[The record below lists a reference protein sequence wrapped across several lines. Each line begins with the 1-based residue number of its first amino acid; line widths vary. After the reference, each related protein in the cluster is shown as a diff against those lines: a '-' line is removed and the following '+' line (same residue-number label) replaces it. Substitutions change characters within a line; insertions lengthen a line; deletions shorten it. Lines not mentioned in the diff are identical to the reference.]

1 MEIYHYLIL
10 ETIISLILAIII
22 ILSYVRK
29 GTNKLVILI
38 ALLTWFCDFYLV
50 INLPYDICITNKQK
64 RNAKLT
70 EAEQKTGRIIKI
82 NYKIAYWIMFFLTW
96 VIIPL
101 LKSYES
107 SGEFTKWEKIKYAIK
122 SNLILYGVVSF
133 ICLILFIWA
142 YFKLK
147 KETIS
152 FFFKNIYNFNY
163 IFGLSIMLLLLS
175 YSLVK
180 LPKFIYENINYQKT
194 IQYYEYNAKN
204 INDKLSVVK
213 MDLVDHGRQL
223 LATIEDTKIMQEMTD
238 DKILVG
244 SKAISNDNKSI
255 AHYQNYMKEKFDYLY
270 KNSKLFNIELKSNS
284 FGSKQEPIKDKKK
297 LVQLINKIMKEEWD
311 DLRLQCQMQIIYSKW
326 STLKSIIIL
335 GRRNKILSSS
345 NYSKIG
351 KDKSEKIIIDKLDES
366 FVLLNNISSFK
377 VWYYHKIR
385 RILIFILTIIFF
397 LFGGIIFISEIS
409 ISLPWNLSFFSLM
422 ISSVTNVLILHL
434 VLFIQIIYLL
444 GMSMYTLFRLKISG
458 YYGMYPNNQTDSVSL
473 LYFSDNINRIIF
485 PLCLNVIMMANK
497 GNDKFKTILE
507 SIFGINMQ
515 NKVFVIYNNYSPLIL
530 ILCVLINGFNIF
542 LKLGKCFGI
551 DNFYIESEK
560 RDNDIEEGYNLLMS
574 INKKSMGK
582 LIVNTTE
589 IKGDSNNSN
598 SSFNIDFAKI

>member
-1 MEIYHYLIL
+1 MEIYHYIIL
-10 ETIISLILAIII
+10 EAIISFILAIFI

-38 ALLTWFCDFYLV
+38 SLLTWFCDFYLV

-64 RNAKLT
+64 RNVNLT
-70 EAEQKTGRIIKI
+70 EAEEKTSKIIQI
-82 NYKIAYWIMFFLTW
+82 NYQIAYWITFCLAW

-107 SGEFTKWEKIKYAIK
+107 NGEFTKWEKIKYAIK
-122 SNLILYGVVSF
+122 SNLILYGVVLF
-133 ICLILFIWA
+133 ICLLLFIWA
-142 YFKLK
+142 YFKLA

-163 IFGLSIMLLLLS
+163 ILGLSIMLLLLS

-180 LPKFIYENINYQKT
+180 LPKFIYEKINYQKT
-194 IQYYEYNAKN
+194 IQYYEYTAKN

-213 MDLVDHGRQL
+213 IDLKEHGHQL
-223 LATIEDTKIMQEMTD
+223 LETIEDTKIMQEMTD
-238 DKILVG
+238 DKIFVG
-244 SKAISNDNKSI
+244 NKAISSDNKSI
-255 AHYQNYMKEKFDYLY
+255 AHYQKYMKEKFDYLY
-270 KNSKLFNIELKSNS
+270 QNSKLFDIELKSNS
-284 FGSKQEPIKDKKK
+284 FGTKHEPIKDKKK

-326 STLKSIIIL
+326 STLKSIIII
-335 GRRNKILSSS
+335 GKKNKMLSNS

-366 FVLLNNISSFK
+366 FVLLNNISSLK
-377 VWYYHKIR
+377 VWYYLKIR
-385 RILIFILTIIFF
+385 RIIIFILTIFF
-397 LFGGIIFISEIS
+397 LIFGGIIFISEIS
-409 ISLPWNLSFFSLM
+409 ISLPWNLSIFSLI
-422 ISSVTNVLILHL
+422 ISSVTNVLVLHII
-434 VLFIQIIYLL
+434 LFIQIIYLL

-458 YYGMYPNNQTDSVSL
+458 YFGMYPHKQTDSVSL

-497 GNDKFKTILE
+497 GNDTSKTILE

-515 NKVFVIYNNYSPLIL
+515 NKVFVFYNNYSPLIL

-560 RDNDIEEGYNLLMS
+560 RDNDIEEGYNLLMNM
-574 INKKSMGK
+574 NKKSMGK
-582 LIVNTTE
+582 LIVNNTE
-589 IKGDSNNSN
+589 IKGDINNIN
-598 SSFNIDFAKI
+598 SSINIDFGKI

>member
-1 MEIYHYLIL
+1 MEIYHYIIL
-10 ETIISLILAIII
+10 EAIISFILAIFI

-38 ALLTWFCDFYLV
+38 SLLTWFCDFYLV

-64 RNAKLT
+64 RNLNLT
-70 EAEQKTGRIIKI
+70 EAEEKTSKIIQI
-82 NYKIAYWIMFFLTW
+82 NYQIAYWITFCLAW

-107 SGEFTKWEKIKYAIK
+107 NGEFTKWEKIKYAIK
-122 SNLILYGVVSF
+122 SNLILYGVVLF
-133 ICLILFIWA
+133 ICLLLFIWA
-142 YFKLK
+142 YFKLA

-163 IFGLSIMLLLLS
+163 ILGLSIMLLLLS

-180 LPKFIYENINYQKT
+180 LPKFIYEKINYQKT
-194 IQYYEYNAKN
+194 IQYYEYTAKN

-213 MDLVDHGRQL
+213 IDLKEHGHQL
-223 LATIEDTKIMQEMTD
+223 LETIEDTKIMQEMTD
-238 DKILVG
+238 DKIFVG
-244 SKAISNDNKSI
+244 NKAISSDNKSI
-255 AHYQNYMKEKFDYLY
+255 AHYQKYMKEKFDYLY
-270 KNSKLFNIELKSNS
+270 QNSKLFDIELKSNS
-284 FGSKQEPIKDKKK
+284 FGTKHEPIKDKKK

-326 STLKSIIIL
+326 STLKSIIII
-335 GRRNKILSSS
+335 GKKNKMLSNS

-351 KDKSEKIIIDKLDES
+351 KDKSEKTIIDKLDES
-366 FVLLNNISSFK
+366 FVLLNNISSLK
-377 VWYYHKIR
+377 VWYYLKIR
-385 RILIFILTIIFF
+385 RIIIFILTIFF
-397 LFGGIIFISEIS
+397 LIFGGIIFISEIS
-409 ISLPWNLSFFSLM
+409 ISLPWNLSIFSLI
-422 ISSVTNVLILHL
+422 ISSVTNVLVLHII
-434 VLFIQIIYLL
+434 LFIQIIYLL

-458 YYGMYPNNQTDSVSL
+458 YFGMYPHKQTDSVSL

-497 GNDKFKTILE
+497 GNDTSKTILE

-515 NKVFVIYNNYSPLIL
+515 NKVFVFYNNYSPLIL

-560 RDNDIEEGYNLLMS
+560 RDNDIEEGYNLLMNM
-574 INKKSMGK
+574 NKKSMGK
-582 LIVNTTE
+582 LIVNNTE
-589 IKGDSNNSN
+589 IKGDINNIN
-598 SSFNIDFAKI
+598 SSINIDFGKI

>member
-1 MEIYHYLIL
+1 MEIYHYIIL
-10 ETIISLILAIII
+10 EAIISFILAIFI

-38 ALLTWFCDFYLV
+38 SLLTWFCDFYLV

-64 RNAKLT
+64 RNVNLT
-70 EAEQKTGRIIKI
+70 ETEEKTSKIIQI
-82 NYKIAYWIMFFLTW
+82 NYQIAYWITFCLAW

-107 SGEFTKWEKIKYAIK
+107 NGEFTKWEKIKYAIK
-122 SNLILYGVVSF
+122 SNLILYGVVLF
-133 ICLILFIWA
+133 ICLLLFIWA
-142 YFKLK
+142 YFKLA

-163 IFGLSIMLLLLS
+163 ILGLSIMLLLLS

-180 LPKFIYENINYQKT
+180 LPKFIYEKINYQKT
-194 IQYYEYNAKN
+194 IQYYEYTAKN

-213 MDLVDHGRQL
+213 IDLKEHGHQL
-223 LATIEDTKIMQEMTD
+223 LETIEDTKIMQEMTD
-238 DKILVG
+238 DKIFVG
-244 SKAISNDNKSI
+244 NKAISSDNKSI
-255 AHYQNYMKEKFDYLY
+255 AHYQKYMKEKFDYLY
-270 KNSKLFNIELKSNS
+270 QNSKLFDIELKSNS
-284 FGSKQEPIKDKKK
+284 FGTKHEPIKDKKK

-326 STLKSIIIL
+326 STLKSIIII
-335 GRRNKILSSS
+335 GKKNKMLSNS

-351 KDKSEKIIIDKLDES
+351 KDKSEKTIIDKLDES
-366 FVLLNNISSFK
+366 FVLLNNISSLK
-377 VWYYHKIR
+377 VWYYLKIR
-385 RILIFILTIIFF
+385 RIIIFILTIFF
-397 LFGGIIFISEIS
+397 LIFGGIIFISEIS
-409 ISLPWNLSFFSLM
+409 ISLPWNLSIFSL
-422 ISSVTNVLILHL
+422 IKSSVANVLVLHII
-434 VLFIQIIYLL
+434 LFIQIIYLL

-458 YYGMYPNNQTDSVSL
+458 YFGMYPHKQTDSVSL

-497 GNDKFKTILE
+497 GNDTSKTILE

-515 NKVFVIYNNYSPLIL
+515 NKVFVFYNNYSPLIL

-560 RDNDIEEGYNLLMS
+560 RDNDIEEGYNLLMNM
-574 INKKSMGK
+574 NKKSMGK
-582 LIVNTTE
+582 LIVNNTE
-589 IKGDSNNSN
+589 IKGDINNIN
-598 SSFNIDFAKI
+598 SSINIDFGKI

>member
-29 GTNKLVILI
+29 GTNKLVTLI

-82 NYKIAYWIMFFLTW
+82 NYKIAYWIMFFLAW

-297 LVQLINKIMKEEWD
+297 LVQLINKIKKEEWD
-311 DLRLQCQMQIIYSKW
+311 DLRLQCQMQLIYSKW

-366 FVLLNNISSFK
+366 FILLNNISTFK

>member
-1 MEIYHYLIL
+1 MEIYHYIIL
-10 ETIISLILAIII
+10 EAIISFILAIFI

-38 ALLTWFCDFYLV
+38 SLLTWFCDFYLV

-64 RNAKLT
+64 RNVNLT
-70 EAEQKTGRIIKI
+70 EAEEKTSKIIQI
-82 NYKIAYWIMFFLTW
+82 NYQIAYWITFCLAW

-107 SGEFTKWEKIKYAIK
+107 NGEFTKWEKIKYAIK
-122 SNLILYGVVSF
+122 SNLILYGVVLF
-133 ICLILFIWA
+133 ICLLLFIWA
-142 YFKLK
+142 YFKLA

-163 IFGLSIMLLLLS
+163 ILGLSIMLLLLS

-180 LPKFIYENINYQKT
+180 LPKFIYEKINYQKT
-194 IQYYEYNAKN
+194 IQYYEYTAKN

-213 MDLVDHGRQL
+213 IDLKEHGHQL
-223 LATIEDTKIMQEMTD
+223 LETIEDTKIMQEMTD
-238 DKILVG
+238 DKIFVG
-244 SKAISNDNKSI
+244 NKAISSDNKSI
-255 AHYQNYMKEKFDYLY
+255 AHYQKYMKEKFDYLY
-270 KNSKLFNIELKSNS
+270 QNSKLFDIELKSNS
-284 FGSKQEPIKDKKK
+284 FGTKHEPIKDKKK

-326 STLKSIIIL
+326 STLKSIIII
-335 GRRNKILSSS
+335 GKKNKMLSNS

-351 KDKSEKIIIDKLDES
+351 KDKSEKTIIDKLDES
-366 FVLLNNISSFK
+366 FVLLNNISSLK
-377 VWYYHKIR
+377 VWYYLKIR
-385 RILIFILTIIFF
+385 RIIIFILTIFF
-397 LFGGIIFISEIS
+397 LIFGGIIFISEIS
-409 ISLPWNLSFFSLM
+409 ISLPWNLSIFSLI
-422 ISSVTNVLILHL
+422 ISSVTNVLVLHII
-434 VLFIQIIYLL
+434 LFIQIIYLL

-458 YYGMYPNNQTDSVSL
+458 YFGMYPHKQTDSVSL

-497 GNDKFKTILE
+497 GNDTSKTILE

-515 NKVFVIYNNYSPLIL
+515 NKVFVFYNNYSPLIL

-560 RDNDIEEGYNLLMS
+560 RDNDIEEGYNLLM
-574 INKKSMGK
+574 NMNRKSMGN
-582 LIVNTTE
+582 LIVNNTE
-589 IKGDSNNSN
+589 IKGDINNIN
-598 SSFNIDFAKI
+598 SSINIDFGKI

>member
-1 MEIYHYLIL
+1 MEIYHYIIL
-10 ETIISLILAIII
+10 EAIISFILAICI

-38 ALLTWFCDFYLV
+38 SLLTWFCDFYLV

-64 RNAKLT
+64 RNVNLT
-70 EAEQKTGRIIKI
+70 EAEEKTSKIIQI
-82 NYKIAYWIMFFLTW
+82 NYQIAYWITFCLAW

-107 SGEFTKWEKIKYAIK
+107 NGEFTKWEKIKYAIK
-122 SNLILYGVVSF
+122 SNLILYGVVLF
-133 ICLILFIWA
+133 ICLLLFIWA
-142 YFKLK
+142 YFKLA

-163 IFGLSIMLLLLS
+163 ILGLSIMLLLLS

-180 LPKFIYENINYQKT
+180 LPKFIYEKINYQKT
-194 IQYYEYNAKN
+194 IQYYEYTAKN

-213 MDLVDHGRQL
+213 IDLKEHGHQL
-223 LATIEDTKIMQEMTD
+223 LETIEDTKIMQEMTD
-238 DKILVG
+238 DKIFVG
-244 SKAISNDNKSI
+244 NKAISSDNKSI
-255 AHYQNYMKEKFDYLY
+255 AHYQKYMKEKFDYLY
-270 KNSKLFNIELKSNS
+270 QNSKLFDIELKSNS
-284 FGSKQEPIKDKKK
+284 FGTKHEPIKDKKK

-326 STLKSIIIL
+326 STLKSIIII
-335 GRRNKILSSS
+335 GKKKKMLSNS

-351 KDKSEKIIIDKLDES
+351 KDKSEKTIIDKLDES
-366 FVLLNNISSFK
+366 FVLLNNISSLK
-377 VWYYHKIR
+377 VWYYLKIR
-385 RILIFILTIIFF
+385 RIIIFILTIFF
-397 LFGGIIFISEIS
+397 LIFGGIIFISEIS
-409 ISLPWNLSFFSLM
+409 ISLPWNLSIFSLI
-422 ISSVTNVLILHL
+422 ISSVTNVLVLHII
-434 VLFIQIIYLL
+434 LFIQIIYLL

-458 YYGMYPNNQTDSVSL
+458 YFGMYPHKQTDSVSL

-497 GNDKFKTILE
+497 GNDTSKTILE

-515 NKVFVIYNNYSPLIL
+515 NKVFVFYNNYSPLIL

-560 RDNDIEEGYNLLMS
+560 RDNDIEEGYNLLMNM
-574 INKKSMGK
+574 NKKSMGK
-582 LIVNTTE
+582 LIVNNTE
-589 IKGDSNNSN
+589 IKGDINNIN
-598 SSFNIDFAKI
+598 SSINIDFGKI

>member
-1 MEIYHYLIL
+1 MEIYHYIIL
-10 ETIISLILAIII
+10 EAIISFILAIFI

-38 ALLTWFCDFYLV
+38 SLLTWFCDFYLV

-64 RNAKLT
+64 RNLNLT
-70 EAEQKTGRIIKI
+70 EAEEKTSKIIQI
-82 NYKIAYWIMFFLTW
+82 NYQIAYWITFCLAW

-107 SGEFTKWEKIKYAIK
+107 NGEFTKWEKIKYAIK
-122 SNLILYGVVSF
+122 SNLILYGVVLF
-133 ICLILFIWA
+133 ICLLLFIWA
-142 YFKLK
+142 YFKLA

-163 IFGLSIMLLLLS
+163 ILGLSIMLLLLS

-180 LPKFIYENINYQKT
+180 LPKFIYEKINYQKT
-194 IQYYEYNAKN
+194 IQYYEYTAKN

-213 MDLVDHGRQL
+213 IDLKEHGHQL
-223 LATIEDTKIMQEMTD
+223 LETIEDTKIMQEMTD
-238 DKILVG
+238 DKIFVG
-244 SKAISNDNKSI
+244 NKAISNDNKSI
-255 AHYQNYMKEKFDYLY
+255 AHYQKYMKEKFDYLY
-270 KNSKLFNIELKSNS
+270 QNSKLFDIELKSNS
-284 FGSKQEPIKDKKK
+284 FGTKHEPIKDKKK

-326 STLKSIIIL
+326 STLKSIIII
-335 GRRNKILSSS
+335 GKKNKMLSNS

-351 KDKSEKIIIDKLDES
+351 KDKSEKTIIDKLDES
-366 FVLLNNISSFK
+366 FVLLNNISSLK
-377 VWYYHKIR
+377 VWYYLKIR
-385 RILIFILTIIFF
+385 RIIIFILTIFF
-397 LFGGIIFISEIS
+397 LIFGGIIFISEIS

-497 GNDKFKTILE
+497 DNDKFKTILE

>member
-1 MEIYHYLIL
+1 MEIYHYIIL
-10 ETIISLILAIII
+10 EAIISFILAIFI

-38 ALLTWFCDFYLV
+38 SLLTWFCDFYLV

-64 RNAKLT
+64 RNLNLT
-70 EAEQKTGRIIKI
+70 EAEEKTSKIIQI
-82 NYKIAYWIMFFLTW
+82 NYQIAYWITFCLAW

-107 SGEFTKWEKIKYAIK
+107 NGEFTKWEKIKYAIK
-122 SNLILYGVVSF
+122 SNLILYGVVLF
-133 ICLILFIWA
+133 ICLLLFIWA
-142 YFKLK
+142 YFKLA

-163 IFGLSIMLLLLS
+163 ILGLSIMLLLLS

-180 LPKFIYENINYQKT
+180 LPKFIYEKINYQKT
-194 IQYYEYNAKN
+194 IQYYEYTAKN

-213 MDLVDHGRQL
+213 IDLKEHGHQL
-223 LATIEDTKIMQEMTD
+223 LETIEDTKIMQEMTD
-238 DKILVG
+238 DKIFVG
-244 SKAISNDNKSI
+244 NKAISSDNKSI
-255 AHYQNYMKEKFDYLY
+255 AHYQKYMKEKFDYLY
-270 KNSKLFNIELKSNS
+270 QNSKLFDIELKSNS
-284 FGSKQEPIKDKKK
+284 FGTKHETIKDKKK

-326 STLKSIIIL
+326 STLKSIIII
-335 GRRNKILSSS
+335 GKKNKMLSNS

-351 KDKSEKIIIDKLDES
+351 KDKSEKTIIDKLDES
-366 FVLLNNISSFK
+366 FVLLNNISSLK
-377 VWYYHKIR
+377 VWYYLKIR
-385 RILIFILTIIFF
+385 RIIIFILAIFF
-397 LFGGIIFISEIS
+397 LIFGGIIFISEIS
-409 ISLPWNLSFFSLM
+409 ISLPWNLSIFSLI
-422 ISSVTNVLILHL
+422 ISSVTNVLVLH
-434 VLFIQIIYLL
+434 VILFIQIIYLL

-458 YYGMYPNNQTDSVSL
+458 YFGMYPHKQTDSVSL

-497 GNDKFKTILE
+497 GNDTSKTILE

-515 NKVFVIYNNYSPLIL
+515 NKVFVFYNNYSPLIL

-560 RDNDIEEGYNLLMS
+560 RDNDIEEGYNLLMNM
-574 INKKSMGK
+574 NKKSMGK
-582 LIVNTTE
+582 LIVNNTE
-589 IKGDSNNSN
+589 IKGDINNIN
-598 SSFNIDFAKI
+598 SSINIDFGKI

>member
-1 MEIYHYLIL
+1 MEIYHYIIL
-10 ETIISLILAIII
+10 EAIISFILAIFI

-38 ALLTWFCDFYLV
+38 SLLTWFCDFYLV

-64 RNAKLT
+64 RNLNLT
-70 EAEQKTGRIIKI
+70 EAEEKTSKIIQI
-82 NYKIAYWIMFFLTW
+82 NYQIAYWITFCLAW

-107 SGEFTKWEKIKYAIK
+107 NGEFTKWEKIKYAIK
-122 SNLILYGVVSF
+122 SNLILYGVELF
-133 ICLILFIWA
+133 ICLLLFIWA
-142 YFKLK
+142 YFKLA

-163 IFGLSIMLLLLS
+163 ILGLSIMLLLLS

-180 LPKFIYENINYQKT
+180 LPKFIYEKINYQKT
-194 IQYYEYNAKN
+194 IQYYEYTAKN

-213 MDLVDHGRQL
+213 IDLKEHGHQL
-223 LATIEDTKIMQEMTD
+223 LETIEDTKIMQEMTD
-238 DKILVG
+238 DKIFVG
-244 SKAISNDNKSI
+244 NKAISSDNKSI
-255 AHYQNYMKEKFDYLY
+255 AHYQKYMKEKFDYLY
-270 KNSKLFNIELKSNS
+270 QNSKLFDIELKSNS
-284 FGSKQEPIKDKKK
+284 FGTKHEPIKDKKK

-326 STLKSIIIL
+326 STLKSIIII
-335 GRRNKILSSS
+335 GKKNKMLSNS

-351 KDKSEKIIIDKLDES
+351 KDKSEKTIIDKLDES
-366 FVLLNNISSFK
+366 FVLLNNISSLK
-377 VWYYHKIR
+377 VWYYLKIR
-385 RILIFILTIIFF
+385 RIIIFILTIFF
-397 LFGGIIFISEIS
+397 LIFGGIIFISEIS
-409 ISLPWNLSFFSLM
+409 ISLPWNLSIFSLI
-422 ISSVTNVLILHL
+422 ISSVTNVLVLHII
-434 VLFIQIIYLL
+434 LFIQIIYLL

-458 YYGMYPNNQTDSVSL
+458 YFGMYPHKQTDSVSL

-497 GNDKFKTILE
+497 GNDTSKTILE

-515 NKVFVIYNNYSPLIL
+515 NKVFVFYNNYSPLIL

-560 RDNDIEEGYNLLMS
+560 RDNDIEEGYNLLMNM
-574 INKKSMGK
+574 NKKSMGK
-582 LIVNTTE
+582 LIVNSTE
-589 IKGDSNNSN
+589 IKGDINNIN
-598 SSFNIDFAKI
+598 SSINIDFGKI

>member
-1 MEIYHYLIL
+1 MEIYHYIII

-29 GTNKLVILI
+29 GTNKLVTLI
-38 ALLTWFCDFYLV
+38 ALLTWFCDFYFV

-64 RNAKLT
+64 RNVKLT
-70 EAEQKTGRIIKI
+70 EAEQKTSRIIKI
-82 NYKIAYWIMFFLTW
+82 NYQITYWIMFFLTW

-142 YFKLK
+142 FFKLK

-213 MDLVDHGRQL
+213 MDLVEHGRQL
-223 LATIEDTKIMQEMTD
+223 LATIEDIKIMEEMTE

-284 FGSKQEPIKDKKK
+284 FGSKQEPIKDKNK

-335 GRRNKILSSS
+335 GRKNKIIASS

-409 ISLPWNLSFFSLM
+409 ISLPWNLSFFSLI

-473 LYFSDNINRIIF
+473 LYFSDNINNIIF
-485 PLCLNVIMMANK
+485 PLCLNVIMMVNK
-497 GNDKFKTILE
+497 GNDRIKTILE

-574 INKKSMGK
+574 MNKKSMGK

-589 IKGDSNNSN
+589 IKGDTNNSN
-598 SSFNIDFAKI
+598 SSINIDFAKI